1 VRVHLVVV
9 TDRRREVAEQLATG
23 FGLTTA
29 QALATPH
36 ALAGTPVEIAD
47 ALLERRERWG
57 ISAIGIGVEA
67 LDDLAPV
74 VERLAGK

>member
-1 VRVHLVVV
+1 
-9 TDRRREVAEQLATG
+9 
-23 FGLTTA
+23 
-29 QALATPH
+29 
-36 ALAGTPVEIAD
+36 
-47 ALLERRERWG
+47 LLERRERWG